1 MDPITIGAVLL
12 AVLSGAAGE
21 AGSKLWDGV
30 VALVRRPFRQADATP
45 AVSSGEA
52 ELAALQ
58 RAPDDQAKAQTLARS
73 LVARAE
79 TDPGF
84 HQALANWWGQAS
96 QVQAG
101 HDNTTSSITGGTFS
115 GPVYQGRDMTINT
128 GPATPSARPGQ
139 PGTG

>member
-1 MDPITIGAVLL
+1 MVLNSTN
-12 AVLSGAAGE
+12 AN
-21 AGSKLWDGV
+21 
-30 VALVRRPFRQADATP
+30 VAATP

-58 RAPDDQAKAQTLARS
+58 QAPDDQAKAQALARS

-79 TDPGF
+79 TDPDF

-101 HDNTTSSITGGTFS
+101 RDNTTSIITGGTFS
-115 GPVYQGRDMTINT
+115 APVYQGRDMTINT
-128 GPATPSARPGQ
+128 GPATPSASPGQ
-139 PGTG
+139 PGTGR